1 MQKYKNQR
9 KVKDTCK
16 LLNTNE
22 NISVYFILTIHMIY
36 ALYYMQYH
44 LKIQMLRLPKTYQPV
59 DLKMFIIATYQK
71 KFTNLYTR

>member
-16 LLNTNE
+16 LLNKNE

-44 LKIQMLRLPKTYQPV
+44 LKIQMLRLPKT
-59 DLKMFIIATYQK
+59 
-71 KFTNLYTR
+71 